1 MVGSPPPLDWLT
13 PFAQGGETIQVTE
26 LEIANELL
34 DSPLQ
39 LEYLGAQRYRLL
51 FDDEILIEGQVG
63 MRLQYE
69 PYQLTLLVR
78 SIDAHPSTQF
88 SITRLSPSTLFEE
101 LFERI
106 KIIEKGK
113 KTGVIEISMEGSEP
127 ERTRDIVT
135 HLAEAYLRQNV
146 ERKTEEAEGMLTFVQ
161 QQIPAVKQ
169 RLDQSEST
177 LNSYREDHAMVDLSL
192 EAKANIE
199 HLGDIEK
206 QLSLL
211 NLQRSELRQKVTERH
226 SSFVALNEKAD
237 KLEVLKAKIETQLQ
251 TLPGTEWESVKLLR
265 DVQVAKELYI
275 LLLNKSQELKIAKA
289 GTVGNVYILDPAFY
303 FKKPVKPKQ
312 LLIVAISFIL
322 GLLFS
327 IIFTFVRRAM
337 QHHVVAPGEI
347 EQHLGLPVFAEI
359 SLCSAQLNF
368 DRQLERF
375 RKGGRSSPDA
385 FILSHT
391 EPTELAVESLRSLRT
406 SLQFALMEAENN
418 IISISGPAPGVGKSF
433 IATNLAYLLAA
444 NGKRVLLIDADM
456 RKGHIHLSLDLPRSP
471 GLSELIAGNLP
482 LEAVIHTEV
491 FLPQL
496 DFITTGIVPPNPAE
510 LLMSEPFADL
520 LQQLGKMYDMVVID
534 TPPILAVTDGGI
546 VARHA
551 GTNFMVVRSDQHHI
565 NEISAA
571 LKRYQQMGARV
582 QGAIFNGV
590 DLSTRHYG
598 STGYAYQYEYK

>member
-1 MVGSPPPLDWLT
+1 
-13 PFAQGGETIQVTE
+13 
-26 LEIANELL
+26 
-34 DSPLQ
+34 
-39 LEYLGAQRYRLL
+39 
-51 FDDEILIEGQVG
+51 
-63 MRLQYE
+63 
-69 PYQLTLLVR
+69 
-78 SIDAHPSTQF
+78 
-88 SITRLSPSTLFEE
+88 
-101 LFERI
+101 
-106 KIIEKGK
+106 
-113 KTGVIEISMEGSEP
+113 
-127 ERTRDIVT
+127 
-135 HLAEAYLRQNV
+135 
-146 ERKTEEAEGMLTFVQ
+146 
-161 QQIPAVKQ
+161 
-169 RLDQSEST
+169 
-177 LNSYREDHAMVDLSL
+177 
-192 EAKANIE
+192 
-199 HLGDIEK
+199 
-206 QLSLL
+206 
-211 NLQRSELRQKVTERH
+211 
-226 SSFVALNEKAD
+226 
-237 KLEVLKAKIETQLQ
+237 
-251 TLPGTEWESVKLLR
+251 
-265 DVQVAKELYI
+265 
-275 LLLNKSQELKIAKA
+275 
-289 GTVGNVYILDPAFY
+289 
-303 FKKPVKPKQ
+303 
-312 LLIVAISFIL
+312 
-322 GLLFS
+322 
-327 IIFTFVRRAM
+327 
-337 QHHVVAPGEI
+337 
-347 EQHLGLPVFAEI
+347 
-359 SLCSAQLNF
+359 
-368 DRQLERF
+368 
-375 RKGGRSSPDA
+375 
-385 FILSHT
+385 
-391 EPTELAVESLRSLRT
+391 
-406 SLQFALMEAENN
+406 MEAENN